1 MKKILS
7 LLLLPVSFALYSCNN
22 NEPKE
27 LVVNKW
33 KIINIDMPDMPLHDS
48 IKASAMRG
56 TIELTKDGKWIV
68 TGMGRDQTGSYTLSE
83 NGKTIFIITNGRTE
97 TNQIMELSKT
107 KMVLFDSINNS
118 KLTIV
123 PR

>member
-1 MKKILS
+1 MKKIIL
-7 LLLLPVSFALYSCNN
+7 LLLLPVAFALHSCNTDK
-22 NEPKE
+22 PKE

-33 KIINIDMPDMPLHDS
+33 KIINIDMPDMPLPDS
-48 IKASAMRG
+48 IKAAAMRG

-68 TGMGRDQTGSYTLSE
+68 TGMGRDQTGTYSLSDD
-83 NGKTIFIITNGRTE
+83 GKSIFIITNGVTE
-97 TNQIMELSKT
+97 RNQILELSKS

-118 KLTIV
+118 KITVV

>member
-1 MKKILS
+1 MKKIF
-7 LLLLPVSFALYSCNN
+7 LLLVLFASYVFNSCSTDK
-22 NEPKE
+22 PKD

-33 KIINIDMPDMPLHDS
+33 KIVNIDMPDMPLPDS
-48 IKASAMRG
+48 IKANAMKG

-68 TGMGRDQTGSYTLSE
+68 TGMGRDQTGTYTLSE
-83 NGKTIFIITNGRTE
+83 DGKTIFIMTNGRTE
-97 TNQIMELSKT
+97 ANRIMELSKS

-118 KLTIV
+118 KLTVV